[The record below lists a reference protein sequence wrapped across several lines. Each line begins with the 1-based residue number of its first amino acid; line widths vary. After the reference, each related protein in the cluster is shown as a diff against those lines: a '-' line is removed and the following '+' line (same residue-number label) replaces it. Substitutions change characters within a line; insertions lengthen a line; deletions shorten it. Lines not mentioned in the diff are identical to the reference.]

1 MRDQA
6 VADYHARRRGLELA
20 GVYGRSI
27 AVRFAAR
34 RDYRGGSLELARRR
48 EARRSRPMTPAEFLD
63 FRTVADAYAGR
74 TPE

>member
-34 RDYRGGSLELARRR
+34 RDYRGGSLELARRLSDR
-48 EARRSRPMTPAEFLD
+48 KAPS
-63 FRTVADAYAGR
+63 
-74 TPE
+74 